1 MLGSSMPDVRIRDL
15 TLDDLDRI
23 HAIDRKVTG
32 SDRSRVSDN
41 IWNVI
46 TDSSACL
53 GAEVEEELVGFMLG
67 DVRPWEFGIKDQ
79 VGWIVA
85 LGVDPDHQGKG
96 IGRLLGEEAV
106 ARFRKLGCDIV
117 KTMVEAK
124 DSELVDYFESL
135 GFETTEARVLELA

>member
-1 MLGSSMPDVRIRDL
+1 MPELRIRDL

-23 HAIDRKVTG
+23 HAIDKTVTG
-32 SDRSRVSDN
+32 NEESRVSDN

-53 GAEVEEELVGFMLG
+53 GAEVDGELVGFMLG

-85 LGVDPDHQGKG
+85 LGVDPDYQGQG
-96 IGRLLGEEAV
+96 IGKTLGEEAV
-106 ARFRKLGCDIV
+106 TRFRKLGCDVV

-124 DSELVDYFESL
+124 DSELLDYFESL
-135 GFETTEARVLELA
+135 GFETTDARVLELEG

>member
-1 MLGSSMPDVRIRDL
+1 MASGDVRIRDL

-32 SDRSRVSDN
+32 ADKSRVSDN
-41 IWNVI
+41 VWNMI

-53 GAEVEEELVGFMLG
+53 GAEVDGDLVGFMLG
-67 DVRPWEFGIKDQ
+67 QVRPWEFGIKDQ

-96 IGRLLGEEAV
+96 VGKALGEATV
-106 ARFRKLGCDIV
+106 ARFKKLGCARM
-117 KTMVEAK
+117 KTLVESK
-124 DSELVDYFESL
+124 DHELVPYFEAL
-135 GFETTEARVLELA
+135 GFSATDAVVLERGG